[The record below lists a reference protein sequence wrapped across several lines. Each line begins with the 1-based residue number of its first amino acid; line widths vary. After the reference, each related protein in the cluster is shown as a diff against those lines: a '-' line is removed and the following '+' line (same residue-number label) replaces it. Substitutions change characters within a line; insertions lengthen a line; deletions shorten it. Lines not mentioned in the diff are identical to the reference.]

1 MGYICVLL
9 LFFSSLCVYQ
19 FCFGGPL
26 NRNRKTVEK
35 KPTTVLM
42 RITIKYYEVYA
53 INFNGTQKQ
62 IETLEND
69 Y

>member
-1 MGYICVLL
+1 
-9 LFFSSLCVYQ
+9 
-19 FCFGGPL
+19 
-26 NRNRKTVEK
+26 
-35 KPTTVLM
+35 M